1 MRRLL
6 RWPVIVAAIC
16 GVFIFTASS
25 PMFSQTAYA
34 QDPNNPGTW
43 VDDAAQDSNSPTLE
57 CEILNLNPLSW
68 FGCPVI
74 VGLQETVVGLNKAID
89 AMMTINV
96 DDPNVGLF
104 TPRYKAAWD
113 QFRIISIGLVIV
125 AGLIML
131 ASQAFGFEILDAYTV
146 KKIMPR
152 LILAVIFIA
161 LSWDILKFLVTLSN
175 DAGNSVRAI
184 IYQPFKSASTTGG
197 FGDALQIG
205 NWTKLVSA
213 LISGAA
219 IVTLGIAGLLSFVA
233 TAFLAILIGFLVL
246 LVRQLAITM
255 LVMVAPFAIALYI
268 LPNTQKFFDF
278 WKGAMISMLV
288 VFPII
293 SAFIATGRVFAIVAY
308 GNGGTAEVP
317 LIQQLSAFFAYFLP
331 YAALPFA
338 FKLAGGL
345 IATVA
350 GIVNDRGKGGFDRLS
365 KFRQEKAASNVQAM
379 KEGTRYSNNNKL
391 GRGFNNMTFGAALA
405 GRGGLFNKQRKAA
418 AWEQRRT
425 MLAAQHAKSD
435 DAQTAQFNDSLLQA
449 QTYKGAQEAREKMA
463 DDFGLVEAK
472 KKDKSLDG
480 ERQELIK
487 SGRAENED
495 EAARILAD
503 RDVEKA
509 ISAVK
514 ANGGWSLARSQYAAN
529 QLAATGTGYDN
540 QEQMLKTIARVSN
553 GNKNTAAALIGS
565 ARGAGEKAG
574 RYDLKASFGDQ
585 LGAIEHAMEHQ
596 GEIPEAV
603 MTKLQI
609 NATQGLSA
617 TQRATA
623 KPKATENSVKV
634 LTKELDNQLKIANDG
649 NVDIGTRR
657 QAAELA
663 GSYTATLKNMEGAR
677 MFGSEQYAQALFKS
691 GGLESSAQVNQNIN
705 TVSQIHQEMRPPQQ
719 QRMSQGPPVHVK
731 VDVSQPGGVSA
742 TAAPGGGSGA
752 APEVVA
758 TAHAS
763 TEQPKT
769 PRPSAP
775 TPIYKQATP
784 QPASNVYD
792 IREAVARK
800 MEQENS
806 SRGQYS
812 PQDIDAM
819 RDRDEA
825 A

>member
-16 GVFIFTASS
+16 GVFIFTAAS
-25 PMFSQTAYA
+25 PMFSQTAHA
-34 QDPNNPGTW
+34 QLPSLPP
-43 VDDAAQDSNSPTLE
+43 AADQDTSSPTLE

-74 VGLQETVVGLNKAID
+74 AALQESVVQLNKAID
-89 AMMTINV
+89 AMMTINI

-184 IYQPFKSASTTGG
+184 IYQPFKNAGTAGG

-219 IVTLGIAGLLSFVA
+219 IVTLGIAGLMSFVA
-233 TAFLAILIGFLVL
+233 TAFLAILVAFLVL

-278 WKGAMISMLV
+278 WKGAMLSMLV

-317 LIQQLSAFFAYFLP
+317 LIQQISAFFAYFVP

-365 KFRQEKAASNVQAM
+365 KFRQEKAASNIQAM

-405 GRGGLFNKQRKAA
+405 GRGGIFNKQRKAA

-425 MLAAQHAKSD
+425 LLAAQHAKSD

-463 DDFGLVEAK
+463 DDFGLVDKA

-480 ERQELIK
+480 ERQKLIE
-487 SGRAENED
+487 SGQADNED
-495 EAARILAD
+495 EAARILAN
-503 RDVEKA
+503 RDVEKS

-529 QLAATGTGYDN
+529 QLAATGTGYDD

-565 ARGAGEKAG
+565 ARGAGDKAG
-574 RYDLKASFGDQ
+574 RYDLKASFGSQ
-585 LGAIEHAMEHQ
+585 LNAITHAMDHQ
-596 GEIPEAV
+596 GEIPKEV
-603 MTKLQI
+603 MTSLAI
-609 NATQGLSA
+609 NAAQGASA
-617 TQRATA
+617 TARAQA

-634 LTKELDNQLKIANDG
+634 LTNELDHNLKVANDAT
-649 NVDIGTRR
+649 VDVGTRR
-657 QAAELA
+657 KAAETA
-663 GSYTATLKNMEGAR
+663 GSITATLKNMEGAR
-677 MFGSEQYAQALFKS
+677 MFGSEQYAKALFDPKVQ
-691 GGLESSAQVNQNIN
+691 GLETSAQINQNIR
-705 TVSQIHQEMRPPQQ
+705 TVSEIHQELRPPQGGHTSQ
-719 QRMSQGPPVHVK
+719 QAPVNVNVGVNQQG
-731 VDVSQPGGVSA
+731 GA
-742 TAAPGGGSGA
+742 TAQSAPGGGGA
-752 APEVVA
+752 GPAQNINV
-758 TAHAS
+758 TA
-763 TEQPKT
+763 K
-769 PRPSAP
+769 AP
-775 TPIYKQATP
+775 TPIYTQVP
-784 QPASNVYD
+784 RQQPDNKVID
-792 IREAVARK
+792 IREAIARK

-806 SRGQYS
+806 SRGRYS
-812 PQDIDAM
+812 PQDIAGMGGHGDDDVAV
-819 RDRDEA
+819 
-825 A
+825 